1 MNQIQGRKGEEKKRK
16 SSAIAMDDDSD
27 AESPRGWRE
36 RRNSTL
42 TAISLLQLDPA
53 PMDSDPDTP
62 TEEKRPID
70 SLDAERTME
79 GSAGSIKTGST
90 MAPGLS
96 GSGRGAIYY
105 CSFLFFSFLFF
116 LSSLDDP

>member
-1 MNQIQGRKGEEKKRK
+1 ME
-16 SSAIAMDDDSD
+16 SDSD
-27 AESPRGWRE
+27 AESPQGWRE

-42 TAISLLQLDPA
+42 TYISLLQLDPA
-53 PMDSDPDTP
+53 PMEDSEPDTP

-70 SLDAERTME
+70 PLAADAALE
-79 GSAGSIKTGST
+79 AGMGGIKTGST

-105 CSFLFFSFLFF
+105 RVSFPFHFRFFYFLCFF
-116 LSSLDDP
+116 LPDSFS

>member
-1 MNQIQGRKGEEKKRK
+1 ME
-16 SSAIAMDDDSD
+16 SDSD
-27 AESPRGWRE
+27 AESFVARRE
-36 RRNSTL
+36 RRDSTL

-62 TEEKRPID
+62 TEKQNPLYSSAAD
-70 SLDAERTME
+70 GSVE
-79 GSAGSIKTGST
+79 GSAGSLKTGST

-105 CSFLFFSFLFF
+105 RMLPCLGVSLNCFL
-116 LSSLDDP
+116 P